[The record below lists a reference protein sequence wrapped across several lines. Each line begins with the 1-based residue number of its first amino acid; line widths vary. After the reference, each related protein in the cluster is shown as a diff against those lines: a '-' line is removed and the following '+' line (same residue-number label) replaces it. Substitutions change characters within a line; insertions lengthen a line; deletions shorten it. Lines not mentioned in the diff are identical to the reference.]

1 MECTSTYIVTQKL
14 DPESLILNR
23 TQVIICSHR
32 LLLLHRHGT
41 CCSRF
46 QRPDAGPRNKIDVV
60 TLPQNHIIYFW
71 SRYVKSQ
78 GSGVL
83 QVIEGWSKWL
93 KDITCFQS
101 MLRDVQ
107 ITRSFGNACSEQ
119 SHTSSKWELR
129 LRSLAYLRK
138 RVFCRLSFALA
149 SPALFNLPPPFLP
162 CCRRTLRN
170 TKTGA

>member
-1 MECTSTYIVTQKL
+1 MSELKVVETIATCVETDSREVDEKLERESCLNLNVRFVNNNGVHIYIYCNK

-23 TQVIICSHR
+23 TQVVISSHS
-32 LLLLHRHGT
+32 LLLLQRHGT

-46 QRPDAGPRNKIDVV
+46 QRPDAGPRYTIDVV
-60 TLPQNHIIYFW
+60 TLPHNHIISFW
-71 SRYVKSQ
+71 SRYVTSQ

-107 ITRSFGNACSEQ
+107 ITRSVGNACSEQ
-119 SHTSSKWELR
+119 SHTSSK
-129 LRSLAYLRK
+129 
-138 RVFCRLSFALA
+138 
-149 SPALFNLPPPFLP
+149 
-162 CCRRTLRN
+162 
-170 TKTGA
+170 